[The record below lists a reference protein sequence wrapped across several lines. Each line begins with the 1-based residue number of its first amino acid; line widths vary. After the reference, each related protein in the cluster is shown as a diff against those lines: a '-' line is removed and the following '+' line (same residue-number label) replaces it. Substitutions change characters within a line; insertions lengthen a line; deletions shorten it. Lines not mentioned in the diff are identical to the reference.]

1 MALKNALTLAV
12 SALTLLS
19 TPLVAQGVSGA
30 MLLHPPP
37 DSWPGYHGDYS
48 GRRHSE
54 LAQITPHNVHDLS
67 LAWAFQSDQPASIKA
82 SPLLVEGIIYL
93 TAIDNVWAVDA
104 RTGRSIWHYIYPP
117 NKGGTIGQR
126 GVAMFHDSLYYLSPD
141 AHLVCLNAKDGKPR
155 WTVAVAD
162 SDKGYWSTAAPVIVG
177 NHVIVGIGGDSDN
190 IQGFLKSVDATT
202 GAVQWEWDATPPNG
216 TPNATTG
223 GMTWIPGT
231 YDPELNLLY
240 WGTGNPTPVLNG
252 AVRPGDDLYTCS
264 IVALNPDTGKLV
276 WSFQPSPH
284 DTHDWDAVEIPV
296 LVDGVFHGKSRK
308 MLMQASRN
316 GYFFVLDRATGESL
330 LTVPFGPTNW
340 ALGIDKKG
348 QPIPNPAKDP
358 APDGRLVAP
367 DEGGLTN
374 YRSPSFDP
382 KTGLFIVNASISY
395 GIYFTKPE
403 DGTWGWAGADYGI
416 AGRGVLDA
424 IDYQTG
430 KIRWTHSLGFN
441 DILTPAFSRPG
452 QVLRSPATPLE
463 ICWLS
468 IRPPARR
475 FGMPG
480 WVRIYRPLPRR
491 TNWTAGNMCWWAQ
504 GKRFSPGLFPRGSHR

>member
-1 MALKNALTLAV
+1 MALKNALTLVV

-19 TPLVAQGVSGA
+19 TPLLAQGVTGA

-54 LAQITPHNVHDLS
+54 LAQITPRNVHDLS

-155 WTVAVAD
+155 WTVAVAN
-162 SDKGYWSTAAPVIVG
+162 SDQGYWSTAAPVIVG

-296 LVDGVFHGKSRK
+296 LVDGVFHGKPRK

-348 QPIPNPAKDP
+348 QPIPEP
-358 APDGRLVAP
+358 GQ
-367 DEGGLTN
+367 
-374 YRSPSFDP
+374 RS
-382 KTGLFIVNASISY
+382 
-395 GIYFTKPE
+395 
-403 DGTWGWAGADYGI
+403 GARWP
-416 AGRGVLDA
+416 AGR
-424 IDYQTG
+424 
-430 KIRWTHSLGFN
+430 
-441 DILTPAFSRPG
+441 
-452 QVLRSPATPLE
+452 
-463 ICWLS
+463 
-468 IRPPARR
+468 
-475 FGMPG
+475 
-480 WVRIYRPLPRR
+480 
-491 TNWTAGNMCWWAQ
+491 AG
-504 GKRFSPGLFPRGSHR
+504 